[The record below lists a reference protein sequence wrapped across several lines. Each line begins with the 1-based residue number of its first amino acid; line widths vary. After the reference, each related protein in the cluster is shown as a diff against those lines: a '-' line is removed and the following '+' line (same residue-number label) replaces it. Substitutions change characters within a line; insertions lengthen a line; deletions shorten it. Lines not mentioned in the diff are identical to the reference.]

1 MNAPGWAAPAGAGA
15 RRQAGLGQRQ
25 KYVINEGLAMEPG
38 GMSAQQQKEWL
49 GRSARWPDLQANHYV
64 GKRVLGS
71 GTHAIVGV
79 WERQGIPPAAMP
91 KLIVVKQVSDM
102 GPGVLSIPLRVESKV
117 MRDILGTNTE
127 HVVKLYKSF
136 YREGG
141 SGSHTQRD
149 PLPFGNN
156 GAWATARFVARFYM
170 EYCRNGNLKSQ
181 LDKVIEQG
189 EVIPEEYIWRFL
201 HCLASALVVIRHGN
215 EDHLNNRPTWNIPI
229 AHFDIKPGNSKFS
242 LRQGICDDSRGR

>member
-1 MNAPGWAAPAGAGA
+1 
-15 RRQAGLGQRQ
+15 
-25 KYVINEGLAMEPG
+25 
-38 GMSAQQQKEWL
+38 
-49 GRSARWPDLQANHYV
+49 
-64 GKRVLGS
+64 
-71 GTHAIVGV
+71 
-79 WERQGIPPAAMP
+79 MP
-91 KLIVVKQVSDM
+91 KLIVVKQVSDV

-156 GAWATARFVARFYM
+156 GAWAPARFVARFYM

-215 EDHLNNRPTWNIPI
+215 EDHLNSGPTWNIPI

-242 LRQGICDDSRGR
+242 LRQGFAMIREVDNSYLLLLVLIDTHDDNHKRLPVFKVNSPRARF